1 MNQDFVY
8 HGKNLQFKT
17 SPGVFA
23 QYGLDMGSK
32 VLLESIELPSQ
43 GKVLD
48 LGCGCGFIGLCLAK
62 ANPGLF
68 VTLVDSDIRAIRL
81 TQENAIKND
90 IKNIEIILSDV
101 DSDINPN
108 DKFDLVVS
116 NPPTHQGRE
125 VLIRFIQGSR
135 NVLGNSGVAYFVVN
149 RIASTMK
156 KMQEVFGN
164 SEKIVSKQGYMVFK
178 SYVK

>member
-1 MNQDFVY
+1 MNQNFIY
-8 HGKNLQFKT
+8 HGNNLQFIT

-23 QYGLDMGSK
+23 QYALDMGSK
-32 VLLESIELPSQ
+32 VLLDSIELPEQ

-48 LGCGCGFIGLCLAK
+48 LGCGCGFIGLSIAK
-62 ANPGLF
+62 SNPKLF

-90 IKNIEIILSDV
+90 IKNMEVILSDV
-101 DSDINPN
+101 DSDINSDN
-108 DKFDLVVS
+108 KFDLVVS

-135 NVLGNSGVAYFVVN
+135 NVLKNTGAVYFVVN

-178 SYVK
+178 SYKQ